1 MFKAQHS
8 GVLIRRTA
16 AAQSPVCGADSPR
29 HAIALGAP
37 KPFLVDGLREGG
49 PCRGVA
55 PGTRERSVGGLCEG
69 GFTLIELLV
78 VMGIIALLMA
88 LVAPAFTNIK
98 SAGDVTS
105 AAYTIK
111 GVLDTARTYS
121 KANNTYTWVGFY
133 EENVS
138 NPSPNALAPKVGR
151 IVMSVVASKDGTI
164 FYDPNSLAQQ
174 DLTTQLIQVGKLIKI
189 DNVHLWT

>member
-16 AAQSPVCGADSPR
+16 AAQSPVCGANSPR
-29 HAIALGAP
+29 HAIALGAL

-88 LVAPAFTNIK
+88 LVAPAFTTIK
-98 SAGDVTS
+98 SGTDATS

-111 GVLDTARTYS
+111 GALDTARTYS

-138 NPSPNALAPKVGR
+138 QPSPAAAGTGR
-151 IVMSVVASKDGTI
+151 VVMSIVASNDGTMI
-164 FYDPNSLAQQ
+164 YNLSSPAQI
-174 DLTTQLIQVGKLIKI
+174 TTTKLI
-189 DNVHLWT
+189 